1 MLKLS
6 YSHNENNFAV
16 PYEKYVVKTKT
27 SPDLKIMT
35 YLGNGEFK
43 RDLFGFDVKGLP
55 NYKIKSDDSTERY
68 IVPLDAILKNQSYK
82 VFMKKE
88 ELNKKGKTTSK
99 YIEDYSYFLDAIR
112 TAFNK
117 IEDKIPA
124 EFEDDKT
131 DVAEIKIDQRE
142 VFELVKLQLELST
155 DIKRQEYLAQYM

>member
-43 RDLFGFDVKGLP
+43 RDLFGFDVQGLQ
-55 NYKIKSDDSTERY
+55 NYKIKSNDTERY

-82 VFMKKE
+82 KLMRKE
-88 ELNKKGKTTSK
+88 EITKKGKTTSK
-99 YIEDYSYFLDAIR
+99 YIEDYSYFLNAIR
-112 TAFNK
+112 TAFNEIK
-117 IEDKIPA
+117 DKIPA
-124 EFEDDKT
+124 EFDDDKC
-131 DVAEIKIDQRE
+131 DVAEIKIDQHE
-142 VFELVKLQLELST
+142 VLELVKMQLELST
-155 DIKRQEYLAQYM
+155 NLARQKYLAQYM

>member
-43 RDLFGFDVKGLP
+43 RDLFGFDVKGLS
-55 NYKIKSDDSTERY
+55 NYKIKSNDTERY

-82 VFMKKE
+82 KLMRKE
-88 ELNKKGKTTSK
+88 EITKKGKTTSK
-99 YIEDYSYFLDAIR
+99 YIEDYSYFLNTIR
-112 TAFNK
+112 TAFNAL
-117 IEDKIPA
+117 ENKIPA
-124 EFEDDKT
+124 EFDDDKT

-142 VFELVKLQLELST
+142 LFDLVKMQLELST

>member
-43 RDLFGFDVKGLP
+43 RDLFGFDVKGLS
-55 NYKIKSDDSTERY
+55 NYKIKSNDTERY
-68 IVPLDAILKNQSYK
+68 IVPLEAILKNQSYK
-82 VFMKKE
+82 KLMRKE
-88 ELNKKGKTTSK
+88 EITKKGKTTSK
-99 YIEDYSYFLDAIR
+99 YIEDYSYFLNAIR
-112 TAFNK
+112 TAFNAL
-117 IEDKIPA
+117 ENKIPA
-124 EFEDDKT
+124 EFDDDKT
-131 DVAEIKIDQRE
+131 DIAEIKIDQRE
-142 VFELVKLQLELST
+142 LFDLVKMQLELST

>member
-43 RDLFGFDVKGLP
+43 RDLFGFDVKGLS
-55 NYKIKSDDSTERY
+55 NYKIKSNDTERY

-82 VFMKKE
+82 KLMRKE
-88 ELNKKGKTTSK
+88 EITKKGKTTSK
-99 YIEDYSYFLDAIR
+99 YIKDYSYFLNAIR
-112 TAFNK
+112 TAFNAL
-117 IEDKIPA
+117 ENKIPA
-124 EFEDDKT
+124 EFDDDKT

-142 VFELVKLQLELST
+142 LFDLVKMQLELST
-155 DIKRQEYLAQYM
+155 DIKRQECLAQYM

>member
-43 RDLFGFDVKGLP
+43 RDLFGFDVKGLS
-55 NYKIKSDDSTERY
+55 NYKIKSNDTERY

-82 VFMKKE
+82 KLMRKE
-88 ELNKKGKTTSK
+88 EITKKGKTTSK
-99 YIEDYSYFLDAIR
+99 YIEDYSYFLNAIR
-112 TAFNK
+112 TAFNTL
-117 IEDKIPA
+117 ENKIPA
-124 EFEDDKT
+124 EFDDDKT

-142 VFELVKLQLELST
+142 LFDLVKMQLELST

>member
-43 RDLFGFDVKGLP
+43 RDLFGFDVKGLS
-55 NYKIKSDDSTERY
+55 NYKIKSNDTERY

-82 VFMKKE
+82 KLMRKE
-88 ELNKKGKTTSK
+88 EITKKGKTTSK
-99 YIEDYSYFLDAIR
+99 YIEDYSYFLNAIR
-112 TAFNK
+112 TAFNAL
-117 IEDKIPA
+117 ENKIPA
-124 EFEDDKT
+124 EFDDDKT

-142 VFELVKLQLELST
+142 LFDLVKMQLELST

>member
-43 RDLFGFDVKGLP
+43 RDLFGFDVKGLT
-55 NYKIKSDDSTERY
+55 NYKIKSNDTERY

-82 VFMKKE
+82 KLMRKE
-88 ELNKKGKTTSK
+88 EITKKGKTTSK
-99 YIEDYSYFLDAIR
+99 YIEDYSYFLNAIR
-112 TAFNK
+112 TAFNAL
-117 IEDKIPA
+117 ENKIPA
-124 EFEDDKT
+124 EFDDDKT

-142 VFELVKLQLELST
+142 LFDLVKMQLELST

>member
-43 RDLFGFDVKGLP
+43 RDLFGFDVKGLS
-55 NYKIKSDDSTERY
+55 NYKIKSNDTERY

-82 VFMKKE
+82 KLMRKE
-88 ELNKKGKTTSK
+88 EITKKGKTTSK
-99 YIEDYSYFLDAIR
+99 YIEDYSYFLNAIR
-112 TAFNK
+112 TAFNAL
-117 IEDKIPA
+117 ENKIPA
-124 EFEDDKT
+124 EFDDDKT
-131 DVAEIKIDQRE
+131 DIAEIKIDRRE
-142 VFELVKLQLELST
+142 LFDLVKMQLELST

>member
-43 RDLFGFDVKGLP
+43 RDLFGFDVKGLS
-55 NYKIKSDDSTERY
+55 NYKIKSNDTERY

-82 VFMKKE
+82 KLMRKE
-88 ELNKKGKTTSK
+88 EKTKKGKTTSK
-99 YIEDYSYFLDAIR
+99 YIEDYSYFLNAIR
-112 TAFNK
+112 TAFNAL
-117 IEDKIPA
+117 ENKIPA
-124 EFEDDKT
+124 EFDDDKT

-142 VFELVKLQLELST
+142 LFDLVKMQLELST

>member
-43 RDLFGFDVKGLP
+43 RDLFGFDVKGLS
-55 NYKIKSDDSTERY
+55 NYKIKSNDTERY

-82 VFMKKE
+82 KLMRKE
-88 ELNKKGKTTSK
+88 EITKKGKTTSK
-99 YIEDYSYFLDAIR
+99 YIKDYSYFLNAIR
-112 TAFNK
+112 TAFNAL
-117 IEDKIPA
+117 ENKIPA
-124 EFEDDKT
+124 EFDDDKT

-142 VFELVKLQLELST
+142 LFDLVKMQLELST

>member
-43 RDLFGFDVKGLP
+43 RDLFGFDVKGLS
-55 NYKIKSDDSTERY
+55 NYKIKSNDTERY

-82 VFMKKE
+82 KLMRKE
-88 ELNKKGKTTSK
+88 EITKKGKTTSK
-99 YIEDYSYFLDAIR
+99 YIEDYSYFLNAIR
-112 TAFNK
+112 TAFNAL
-117 IEDKIPA
+117 ENKIPA
-124 EFEDDKT
+124 EFDDDKT
-131 DVAEIKIDQRE
+131 DIAEIKIDQRE
-142 VFELVKLQLELST
+142 LFDLVKMQLELST
-155 DIKRQEYLAQYM
+155 DIKRQEYLTQYM